1 MSGFL
6 IFTQKFKMNF
16 KKYLFIFSLIV
27 FSSFSKAQ
35 ITVHPTVFAGYEYQN
50 QSFGEL
56 GARFIFL
63 KNDDV
68 LYRLSGSALL
78 GSVNGKFA
86 AMPKIQADVLLNF
99 EKGADIQHSYYF
111 LVGAETTNKYFAPKA
126 GFSLFGIVDVTGGYA
141 FNYGRQL
148 INGKELKGLNFNF
161 SINIPLVVLE

>member
-99 EKGADIQHSYYF
+99 EKGADLQHSYYF
-111 LVGAETTNKYFAPKA
+111 LVGAETTNK
-126 GFSLFGIVDVTGGYA
+126 
-141 FNYGRQL
+141 
-148 INGKELKGLNFNF
+148 
-161 SINIPLVVLE
+161 

>member
-35 ITVHPTVFAGYEYQN
+35 ITVHPTIFAGYEYQN

-63 KNDDV
+63 KKDDV
-68 LYRLSGSALL
+68 LYRLSGSALV
-78 GSVNGKFA
+78 GSVHHKLAVNWK
-86 AMPKIQADVLLNF
+86 K
-99 EKGADIQHSYYF
+99 
-111 LVGAETTNKYFAPKA
+111 AEEYLKA
-126 GFSLFGIVDVTGGYA
+126 GKGRKVKTKYA
-141 FNYGRQL
+141 H
-148 INGKELKGLNFNF
+148 NFF
-161 SINIPLVVLE
+161 YINIFMVIYMQI

>member
-1 MSGFL
+1 
-6 IFTQKFKMNF
+6 MNF
-16 KKYLFIFSLIV
+16 KKYIFIFSILL
-27 FSSFSKAQ
+27 FSNFYRAQ
-35 ITVHPTVFAGYEYQN
+35 YTVHPTVFAGYEYQN

-86 AMPKIQADVLLNF
+86 ALPKIQADVLLNF

-111 LVGAETTNKYFAPKA
+111 LVGAETTTKYFAPKA

-141 FNYGRQL
+141 FNYGNQL
-148 INGKELKGLNFNF
+148 INDKDLKGFNFNF
-161 SINIPLVVLE
+161 TVNIPLVVLE

>member
-1 MSGFL
+1 
-6 IFTQKFKMNF
+6 MNF
-16 KKYLFIFSLIV
+16 KKYIFIFSILL
-27 FSSFSKAQ
+27 FSNFYKAQ
-35 ITVHPTVFAGYEYQN
+35 YTVHPTVFAGYEYQN

-126 GFSLFGIVDVTGGYA
+126 GISLFGIVDFTGGYA
-141 FNYGRQL
+141 FNYGHQL

>member
-1 MSGFL
+1 
-6 IFTQKFKMNF
+6 MNF
-16 KKYLFIFSLIV
+16 KKYIFIFSILL
-27 FSSFSKAQ
+27 FSNFYKAQ
-35 ITVHPTVFAGYEYQN
+35 YTVHPTVFAGYEYQN

-111 LVGAETTNKYFAPKA
+111 LVGAETTNKYFATKA

-141 FNYGRQL
+141 FNYGNQF
-148 INGKELKGLNFNF
+148 INDKELKGFNFNF
-161 SINIPLVVLE
+161 TVNIPLVVLE

>member
-1 MSGFL
+1 
-6 IFTQKFKMNF
+6 MNF

-35 ITVHPTVFAGYEYQN
+35 ITVHPTIFAGYEYQN

-86 AMPKIQADVLLNF
+86 AMPQIQADVLLNF

-126 GFSLFGIVDVTGGYA
+126 GISLFGIVDFTGGYA
-141 FNYGRQL
+141 FNYGHQL

>member
-35 ITVHPTVFAGYEYQN
+35 ITVHPTIFAGYKYQN

-126 GFSLFGIVDVTGGYA
+126 GISLFGIVDFTGGYA
-141 FNYGRQL
+141 FNYGHQL